1 MLLVALVPLA
11 AAGILTLDLLE
22 HSAREQVQGHQ
33 QQLGQ
38 AAAAMVR
45 NYIREG
51 QTRLKLI
58 AGRLPKGKDPA
69 ELGKQLDLAILSA
82 TKDAPA
88 EAKPTVAF
96 AKSALSAATSAAD
109 ELAKVTKQVL
119 AAAEANVAAVFAALE
134 KPLARA

>member
-1 MLLVALVPLA
+1 MQPAIAASAKPAIAKSVAYAKSVYDVLS
-11 AAGILTLDLLE
+11 AAGAQFNAIAE
-22 HSAREQVQGHQ
+22 A
-33 QQLGQ
+33 
-38 AAAAMVR
+38 
-45 NYIREG
+45 
-51 QTRLKLI
+51 QT
-58 AGRLPKGKDPA
+58 A